1 MNMMGILWNL
11 GTFLLA
17 LGILIAAHEF
27 GHFWVA
33 RRCGVYVERFSIGF
47 GKSLWRKVGK
57 DGTEYTLAM
66 IPLGGY
72 VKMLDERVDDV
83 PADKKHMAFNNKPL
97 WQRSAIV
104 AAGPM
109 ANFLFA
115 IFAYWVVYLIGIP
128 AVRPIIGDVAPQSIA
143 AEAGISSG
151 MELKSISGIKTAD
164 WESAN
169 MAMISHIGDKEMVIT
184 VTEPNNDYEVQRTL
198 NLTTWS
204 FDPESE
210 RVLTSLG
217 IAPYSPA
224 ITLSISQLVED
235 GAAIDA
241 GFRLNDKIVAIDNTP
256 ITQWQEVVDAVRSHP
271 EQALLFDLEREGQ
284 RVSVTL
290 TPKSKKLAN
299 DELIGYAGFAPE
311 VEAWPESYRINLQ
324 FGPIEAVGKATEKTW
339 QLVTLTFD
347 MVTKLVTG
355 DVALKNLSGPISI
368 AKGAGM
374 TADYGLVYF
383 LGFLALISVNLGIVN
398 LLPLPVLDGGHLM
411 FFAVEAVTRR
421 PVPER
426 IQDFGYRVGSAI
438 LVALMAVAL
447 FNDFTRL

>member
-1 MNMMGILWNL
+1 MMGILWNL

-217 IAPYSPA
+217 IAPYSPE

>member
-1 MNMMGILWNL
+1 MMSVLWNL
-11 GTFLLA
+11 GSFILA
-17 LGILIAAHEF
+17 LGILIAVHEF

-109 ANFLFA
+109 ANFIFA

-198 NLTTWS
+198 NLSTWS

-210 RVLTSLG
+210 RVLTTLG

-224 ITLSISQLVED
+224 ITLSISQLVD
-235 GAAIDA
+235 GGAAIDA

-256 ITQWQEVVDAVRSHP
+256 ITQWLEVVDAVRSHP

-290 TPKSKKLAN
+290 TPKLKKLAN

-339 QLVTLTFD
+339 QLVTLTFG

-411 FFAVEAVTRR
+411 YFAIEAVTRR
-421 PVPER
+421 PVSER
-426 IQDFGYRVGSAI
+426 VQDLGYRVGSAI

>member
-1 MNMMGILWNL
+1 MMGILWNL
-11 GTFLLA
+11 GAFLLA
-17 LGILIAAHEF
+17 LGILIAVHEF

-33 RRCGVYVERFSIGF
+33 RRCGVFVERFSIGF
-47 GKSLWRKVGK
+47 GKSLWRKIGK

-83 PADKKHMAFNNKPL
+83 PEERKHQAFNNKAL

-104 AAGPM
+104 AAGPL

-115 IFAYWVVYLIGIP
+115 IFAYWVVYLIGVP
-128 AVRPIIGDVAPQSIA
+128 AVRPVIGEVAPQSIA
-143 AEAGISSG
+143 AEAGISNG

-164 WESAN
+164 WESVN
-169 MAMISHIGDKEMVIT
+169 MAMISHIGDKEMVIS
-184 VTEPNNDYEVQRTL
+184 VIEPGTEYEVQRTL
-198 NLTTWS
+198 DLADWS
-204 FDPESE
+204 FDPEQE

-224 ITLSISQLVED
+224 ITLVISQLVDD
-235 GAAIDA
+235 GAAITA
-241 GFRLNDKIVAIDNTP
+241 GLRLNDEIVAINAKP
-256 ITQWQEVVDAVRSHP
+256 ITEWQQVVDAIRSNP
-271 EQALLFDLEREGQ
+271 LQALDIEVLRDGDPVKL
-284 RVSVTL
+284 TL
-290 TPKSKKLAN
+290 TPNAKEQR
-299 DELIGYAGFAPE
+299 DGEVIGYAGFAPK
-311 VEAWPESYRINLQ
+311 VEPWPESYRINLQ
-324 FGPIEAVGKATEKTW
+324 FGPVEAVGKAAEKTW

-355 DVALKNLSGPISI
+355 DVAIKNLSGPISI

-374 TADYGLVYF
+374 TADYGVVYF

-411 FFAVEAVTRR
+411 FFAIEAVTRR
-421 PVPER
+421 PVSER
-426 IQDFGYRVGSAI
+426 VQDIGYRVGSAI

>member
-1 MNMMGILWNL
+1 MIDILWNL
-11 GTFLLA
+11 GSFLLA

-169 MAMISHIGDKEMVIT
+169 MAMISHIGDQEMVIT
-184 VTEPNNDYEVQRTL
+184 VTEPNTDYEVQRTL
-198 NLTTWS
+198 NLSTWS

-217 IAPYSPA
+217 IAPYSPE